1 MRILTDAPLQ
11 SNRQMSS
18 REWDELLLRQ
28 ERWLA
33 NRSKRRRVT
42 GSGGLPAFLD
52 GARDSSRRARSAGAL
67 DLH

>member
-1 MRILTDAPLQ
+1 MRIVTDAPLQ
-11 SNRQMSS
+11 SNRAMSS

-33 NRSKRRRVT
+33 KRSRRRRRT

-52 GARDSSRRARSAGAL
+52 GTEARHGDDSRRSSFEA
-67 DLH
+67 H

>member
-1 MRILTDAPLQ
+1 MRIITDAPLQ
-11 SNRQMSS
+11 SNKVMSS

-33 NRSKRRRVT
+33 KRSKRRRRT

-52 GARDSSRRARSAGAL
+52 GTDTTRDDRRTNSFDA
-67 DLH
+67 H

>member
-11 SNRQMSS
+11 SNRVMSS

-33 NRSKRRRVT
+33 RRQRSRVT
-42 GSGGLPAFLD
+42 GAGGLPAFLD
-52 GARDSSRRARSAGAL
+52 QKHAKRGDRPGNSRDA
-67 DLH
+67 H

>member
-1 MRILTDAPLQ
+1 MRIVTDAPLL
-11 SNRQMSS
+11 STRTMSS

-33 NRSKRRRVT
+33 KRSKRRRRT

-52 GARDSSRRARSAGAL
+52 SADTQDDRRRNSFDA
-67 DLH
+67 H

>member
-11 SNRQMSS
+11 SNRVMSS
-18 REWDELLLRQ
+18 REWDELLVRQ

-33 NRSKRRRVT
+33 TRSKRRGT

-52 GARDSSRRARSAGAL
+52 GMHKTPD
-67 DLH
+67 DLHRNSFDAH